1 MNGVIAQAVALTCH
15 GNARL
20 AGLEIPTFFPGNSTC
35 QFCEYVRFG
44 RGGWRGGEFATPD
57 EWFASLVRQKARG
70 LRLLWLPDQRRRFPD
85 RMLAGLVGG
94 GGGWVIEA
102 AGRHGAEY
110 RCGRWQVGNQEAPDR
125 RIWRVTYTRTTGQ
138 ASTTPAPDLPAVK
151 GRLVD
156 SLRAIS
162 RFAGEHDVTG
172 YVDQFDRAVAQLDT
186 VEPLAG
192 VYHLDLAPPGL
203 LTEQAQPFLY
213 ACQLAWVFGAMGSW
227 NDLGL
232 DDDQEYSSVSERL
245 FTTVIEA
252 ICAVANSSWP
262 AEVLDP

>member
-20 AGLEIPTFFPGNSTC
+20 AGREIPAFFPGNSTC

-44 RGGWRGGEFATPD
+44 RGGWWGGQYATPD
-57 EWFASLVRQKARG
+57 EWFASLAKQGMKG
-70 LRLLWLPDQRRRFPD
+70 LRLHWVPERHRHFAD

-102 AGRHGAEY
+102 AGRHRAEY
-110 RCGRWQVGNQEAPDR
+110 RCGRWQVGNREAPDR
-125 RIWRVTYTRTTGQ
+125 RIWRVTYVRRTGR
-138 ASTTPAPDLPAVK
+138 ASDSPPPDLPAVK
-151 GRLVD
+151 GRLAD
-156 SLRAIS
+156 SLRAIG
-162 RFAGEHDVTG
+162 RFAGEHDLTG
-172 YVDQFDRAVAQLDT
+172 YVNQFDRAVAQLDT
-186 VEPLAG
+186 LEPLEG
-192 VYHLDLAPPGL
+192 VYHLDLAPAGL

-227 NDLGL
+227 NDLGFY
-232 DDDQEYSSVSERL
+232 DDQEYNSVSERL
-245 FTTVIEA
+245 YTAVIEA

-262 AEVLDP
+262 AEVADA